1 MLTITFTIAS
11 VLSVLFAG
19 KFQNYKWIL
28 QLMFICFAT
37 TAIQIL
43 IKYVLTRYEYICEN
57 NCLQIYK
64 SVGRKS
70 IMVGKF
76 SLSDSASYIINEKEF
91 ILRDEIYNVKS
102 TYTFTRNYKTCNTY
116 IYVTTIGETNYMIK
130 MELDEEFAAYV
141 NDKIDK
147 TLKGTDNNEI

>member
-1 MLTITFTIAS
+1 
-11 VLSVLFAG
+11 
-19 KFQNYKWIL
+19 
-28 QLMFICFAT
+28 
-37 TAIQIL
+37 
-43 IKYVLTRYEYICEN
+43 
-57 NCLQIYK
+57 
-64 SVGRKS
+64 
-70 IMVGKF
+70 MVGKF

-91 ILRDEIYNVKS
+91 ILRDENYNVKS